1 MAFKKGE
8 SGNPGGRPKAAAG
21 LRDELERRYGNDGKK
36 LLDQLDRLMKSKN
49 ERTRLDA
56 VKLALAYHA
65 GQPTQRLE
73 HSGDALVVPQSVTFE
88 YAKQPDSDNRT

>member
-49 ERTRLDA
+49 ERTQLDA

>member
-1 MAFKKGE
+1 MPFKKGE

-21 LRDELERRYGNDGKK
+21 LREELERRYGNDAEK

-49 ERTRLDA
+49 ERTQLDA

-65 GQPTQRLE
+65 GNPTQRLE
-73 HSGDALVVPQSVTFE
+73 HSGDALVVPSAVTFKYE
-88 YAKQPDSDNRT
+88 KQPNSDNRT